1 MVLDNHTGELQY
13 LLRHLDSFI
22 EQEAYQVLNDSNK
35 DPQHSAVTLFNLI
48 KCLLIVQQ
56 ELGIQ
61 MEYRNVDEYLH
72 FQCFTDAEIQVLKSK
87 RIDESKYYVGKQY

>member
-35 DPQHSAVTLFNLI
+35 DPQHSAVTLCNLI
-48 KCLLIVQQ
+48 KCLLVVQQ

-61 MEYRNVDEYLH
+61 MEYRNVDEYLR
-72 FQCFTDAEIQVLKSK
+72 FQCFTDAEIQVLESK